1 MNKTVMIVDS
11 FSLLYKA
18 FFGVRPMKSSD
29 GTPTNAI
36 YGFTNM
42 LLKLVKDYHPEYLF
56 AAFDAG
62 KITFRTQAYEAY
74 KAGREDM
81 PEDLR
86 AQVPIVFNLLT
97 ESNVSILQ
105 MENYEADDIV
115 GFVSHAAKDQGYE
128 TIIVTGDRDSFQL
141 ANDNT
146 HVLYAKKGVSDTVWA
161 DRDYILNTYQVE
173 PKQLIDVK
181 ALMGDKSDNI
191 PGVAGVGEK
200 TALNLIQS
208 YHSLDGVYEHI
219 DEIKGKLQEK
229 LINDKEKAYLSRDL
243 ATICTE
249 VPVDFHLTGEYGY
262 DFTADGF
269 VQQLKNLEMNSLLKS
284 LSITEDKSKNCET
297 AYVTE
302 NHIPLHRYQSKTV
315 SVIFASEKIS
325 EKNSVAISDGTDHI
339 VYQAID
345 LQTAKDFAE
354 DESIQKIVHNF
365 KDIYKSMILA
375 GIEPK
380 GFVFDTFLAGY
391 VLNPSDER
399 YELDILSKKYL
410 QKEIGKKQQTVKQQT
425 FFDDANESEEDCRL
439 LADQT
444 FVNYELYKLFNE
456 KLEKEQMMGLYR
468 DIEHQLMFVLGDMEI
483 EGFKVDL
490 DMLKELEK
498 NFDSRTDELTQRIL
512 EITNKTNDFNLASP
526 KQLGVLLFEELNLP
540 VIKKTKTG
548 YSTDIEVLEKLAD
561 KHPVIPLLIEL
572 RKLTKINSTY
582 IKGFMKIIDPRTHR
596 IHSTF
601 NQTVTT
607 TGRISSSS
615 PNLQNIPI
623 KTEEG
628 KVIRKIFI
636 PSSSDNLLIDAD
648 YSQIELRLLAHIS
661 GDENMIEA
669 FRNNEDIHTR
679 TASEVFDIPIDQV
692 TSMQR
697 SSAKAVN
704 FGIVY
709 GISDFGL
716 SRNLNIKRSDAKD
729 YIEKYLDSFPGVRQ
743 YMSDIIE
750 EVRKT
755 GYAQTM
761 FGRRRYLPDIN
772 STNFTIRSFGE
783 RTALNTPIQGSAA
796 DIIKIAM
803 VRVSKRL
810 KESQLKAKLILQIH
824 DELIIDCPKTEV
836 DQAEKILKYEMEHA
850 AQLRV
855 PLVADL
861 KSADNWYDA
870 K

>member
-1 MNKTVMIVDS
+1 M
-11 FSLLYKA
+11 
-18 FFGVRPMKSSD
+18 
-29 GTPTNAI
+29 
-36 YGFTNM
+36 
-42 LLKLVKDYHPEYLF
+42 
-56 AAFDAG
+56 
-62 KITFRTQAYEAY
+62 
-74 KAGREDM
+74 
-81 PEDLR
+81 
-86 AQVPIVFNLLT
+86 
-97 ESNVSILQ
+97 
-105 MENYEADDIV
+105 
-115 GFVSHAAKDQGYE
+115 
-128 TIIVTGDRDSFQL
+128 
-141 ANDNT
+141 
-146 HVLYAKKGVSDTVWA
+146 
-161 DRDYILNTYQVE
+161 
-173 PKQLIDVK
+173 
-181 ALMGDKSDNI
+181 
-191 PGVAGVGEK
+191 
-200 TALNLIQS
+200 
-208 YHSLDGVYEHI
+208 
-219 DEIKGKLQEK
+219 
-229 LINDKEKAYLSRDL
+229 
-243 ATICTE
+243 
-249 VPVDFHLTGEYGY
+249 
-262 DFTADGF
+262 
-269 VQQLKNLEMNSLLKS
+269 
-284 LSITEDKSKNCET
+284 
-297 AYVTE
+297 
-302 NHIPLHRYQSKTV
+302 
-315 SVIFASEKIS
+315 
-325 EKNSVAISDGTDHI
+325 
-339 VYQAID
+339 
-345 LQTAKDFAE
+345 
-354 DESIQKIVHNF
+354 
-365 KDIYKSMILA
+365 
-375 GIEPK
+375 
-380 GFVFDTFLAGY
+380 
-391 VLNPSDER
+391 
-399 YELDILSKKYL
+399 
-410 QKEIGKKQQTVKQQT
+410 
-425 FFDDANESEEDCRL
+425 